1 MLLRRLSKHKV
12 TLCMLRIGN
21 FIIENPVFLAP
32 MAGVT
37 DSAFRRICK
46 SFGCGLVYTEMISAK
61 ALAFRDKKTAS
72 MLAVHPEE
80 KPFAVQI
87 FGSDP
92 GIMGKIAPDALS
104 TGASILDINMGC
116 PAPKIAGNGDGCAI
130 MRTPKLAYDIVRA
143 VTKTATVP
151 VTVKIRKGWDD
162 NSINA
167 VEVAKYAE
175 DAGAAAVCVHPR
187 TREQFYMGKADWEVI
202 ADVKRTLSVPVIGN
216 GDIFT
221 PEDALAMRKMTG
233 CDAVMVGRGAQG
245 NPFLFRQI
253 CELTETGSVTFRPTR
268 ADKINTIITQL
279 EYSIADKGEYIAVRE
294 MRKHAAWYLKGE
306 KNSAQ
311 VRAAVNTAASKAD
324 LLALLHSLL

>member
-1 MLLRRLSKHKV
+1 ML
-12 TLCMLRIGN
+12 CIGN
-21 FIIENPVFLAP
+21 YKIENPVFLAP

-92 GIMGKIAPDALS
+92 EIMGSITQTALS
-104 TGASILDINMGC
+104 TGASVLDINMGC

-130 MRTPKLAYDIVRA
+130 MRTPKLAYEIVRA
-143 VTKTATVP
+143 VVKTSTVP

-162 NSINA
+162 ANVTA
-167 VEVAKYAE
+167 LEVAKYAE

-202 ADVKRTLSVPVIGN
+202 ARVKESLSIPVIGN

-221 PEDALAMRKMTG
+221 AEDALLMRKQTG
-233 CDAVMVGRGAQG
+233 CDAVMIGRGAQG

-253 CELTETGSVTFRPTR
+253 DELITTGEVRCRPTR
-268 ADKINTIITQL
+268 AEKIDTIIRQL

-306 KNSAQ
+306 KNSAA
-311 VRAAVNTAASKAD
+311 VRAAVNTAASKEE
-324 LLALLHSLL
+324 LLSLLRSL

>member
-1 MLLRRLSKHKV
+1 MY
-12 TLCMLRIGN
+12 IGD
-21 FIIENPVFLAP
+21 FKIENPVFLAP

-37 DSAFRRICK
+37 DSAFRRICR
-46 SFGCGLVYTEMISAK
+46 SFGCGLIYTEMISAK

-72 MLAVHPEE
+72 MLSVHPEE

-92 GIMGKIAPDALS
+92 EIMGSITEQALA

-116 PAPKIAGNGDGCAI
+116 PAPKIAGNGDGCAV

-143 VTKTATVP
+143 VVKTSTVP

-162 NSINA
+162 AHVNA
-167 VEVAKYAE
+167 VEVAKHAE
-175 DAGAAAVCVHPR
+175 AAGAAAVAVHPR
-187 TREQFYMGKADWEVI
+187 TREQFYMGKADWSVI
-202 ADVKRTLSVPVIGN
+202 ADVKSALSIPVIGN

-221 PEDALAMRKMTG
+221 AEDALRMREQTG
-233 CDAVMVGRGAQG
+233 CDAVMIGRGAQG

-253 CELTETGSVTFRPTR
+253 AELFSEGQVSYYPTR
-268 ADKINTIITQL
+268 QEKIDTVIRQL
-279 EYSIADKGEYIAVRE
+279 EYTIADKGEYIAVRE

-306 KNSAQ
+306 RNSAQ
-311 VRAAVNTAASKAD
+311 VRAAVNNAESKQ
-324 LLALLHSLL
+324 ALLELLNSL

>member
-1 MLLRRLSKHKV
+1 MV
-12 TLCMLRIGN
+12 TIGD
-21 FIIENPVFLAP
+21 FKIENPVFLAP

-61 ALAFRDKKTAS
+61 ALAFHDKKTVS

-92 GIMGKIAPDALS
+92 DIMGSIARDALA

-116 PAPKIAGNGDGCAI
+116 PAPKIAGNGDGCAV
-130 MRTPKLAYDIVRA
+130 MRTPKLAYDIVRE
-143 VTKTATVP
+143 VVKNATVP

-162 NSINA
+162 ANA
-167 VEVAKYAE
+167 NALEVAKYAE
-175 DAGAAAVCVHPR
+175 DAGASAVCVHPR

-202 ADVKRTLSVPVIGN
+202 ADVKSALSIPVIGN

-221 PEDALAMRKMTG
+221 PEDALKMREQTG
-233 CDAVMVGRGAQG
+233 CDAVMIGRGAQG
-245 NPFLFRQI
+245 NPFLFQQI
-253 CELTETGSVTFRPTR
+253 NELVQTGSVTYQPTR
-268 ADKINTIITQL
+268 ADKIETIIKQL
-279 EYSIADKGEYIAVRE
+279 EYSIEDKGEYIAVRE

-311 VRAAVNTAASKAD
+311 VRAAVNTAASKEA
-324 LLALLHSLL
+324 LLKLLHSLV

>member
-1 MLLRRLSKHKV
+1 MI
-12 TLCMLRIGN
+12 TIGD
-21 FIIENPVFLAP
+21 FKIENPVFLAP

-61 ALAFRDKKTAS
+61 ALAFHDKKTAS

-92 GIMGKIAPDALS
+92 EIMGGITQDALS
-104 TGASILDINMGC
+104 TGARILDINMGC
-116 PAPKIAGNGDGCAI
+116 PAPKIAGNGDGSAI
-130 MRTPKLAYDIVRA
+130 MRTPKLAYEIVRA
-143 VTKTATVP
+143 VVKTATVP

-162 NSINA
+162 KNINA
-167 VEVAKYAE
+167 LEVAKYAE
-175 DAGAAAVCVHPR
+175 DAGAAAVTVHPR

-202 ADVKRTLSVPVIGN
+202 ANVKAALSVPVIGN

-221 PEDALAMRKMTG
+221 AEDALLMRKQTG
-233 CDAVMVGRGAQG
+233 CDAVMIGRGAQG

-253 CELTETGSVTFRPTR
+253 NELVQTGAVNYHPTR
-268 ADKINTIITQL
+268 EDKINTIIKQL
-279 EYSIADKGEYIAVRE
+279 EYCIADKGEYIAVRE

-311 VRAAVNTAASKAD
+311 VRAAVNNAESKDA
-324 LLALLHSLL
+324 LLRLLHSL

>member
-1 MLLRRLSKHKV
+1 MV
-12 TLCMLRIGN
+12 TIGD
-21 FIIENPVFLAP
+21 FKIENPVFLAP

-61 ALAFRDKKTAS
+61 ALAFHDKKTAS

-92 GIMGKIAPDALS
+92 DIMGSIARDALA

-116 PAPKIAGNGDGCAI
+116 PAPKIAGNGDGCAV
-130 MRTPKLAYDIVRA
+130 MRTPKLAYDIVRE
-143 VTKTATVP
+143 VVKNATVP
-151 VTVKIRKGWDD
+151 VTIKIRKGWDD
-162 NSINA
+162 ANA
-167 VEVAKYAE
+167 NALEVAKYAE
-175 DAGAAAVCVHPR
+175 DAGASAVCVHPR

-202 ADVKRTLSVPVIGN
+202 ADVKSALSIPVIGN

-221 PEDALAMRKMTG
+221 PEDALKMREQTG
-233 CDAVMVGRGAQG
+233 CDAVMIGRGAQG
-245 NPFLFRQI
+245 NPFLFQQI
-253 CELTETGSVTFRPTR
+253 NELVQTGSVTYQPTR
-268 ADKINTIITQL
+268 ADKIETIIKQL
-279 EYSIADKGEYIAVRE
+279 EYSIEDKGEYIAVRE

-311 VRAAVNTAASKAD
+311 VRAAVNTAASKEA
-324 LLALLHSLL
+324 LLKLLHSLV

>member
-1 MLLRRLSKHKV
+1 MV
-12 TLCMLRIGN
+12 TIGD
-21 FIIENPVFLAP
+21 FKIENPVFLAP

-61 ALAFRDKKTAS
+61 ALAFHDKKTAS

-92 GIMGKIAPDALS
+92 DIMGSIARDALA

-116 PAPKIAGNGDGCAI
+116 PAPKIAGNGDGCAV
-130 MRTPKLAYDIVRA
+130 MRTPKLAYDIVRE
-143 VTKTATVP
+143 VVKYATVP

-162 NSINA
+162 ANA
-167 VEVAKYAE
+167 NALEVAKYAE
-175 DAGAAAVCVHPR
+175 DAGASAVCVHPR

-202 ADVKRTLSVPVIGN
+202 ADVKSALSIPVIGN

-221 PEDALAMRKMTG
+221 PEDALKMREQTG
-233 CDAVMVGRGAQG
+233 CDAVMIGRGAQG
-245 NPFLFRQI
+245 NPFLFQQI
-253 CELTETGSVTFRPTR
+253 NELVQTGSVTYQPTR
-268 ADKINTIITQL
+268 ADKIETIIKQL
-279 EYSIADKGEYIAVRE
+279 EYSIEDKGEYIAVRE

-311 VRAAVNTAASKAD
+311 VRAAVNTAASKEA
-324 LLALLHSLL
+324 LLKLLHSLV